1 MSRVFEW
8 FKANAILSILWS
20 LFGMAVVGYATYKT
34 FNDVTLINAAV
45 ASALGVVFG
54 LPAVAIGAWQWR
66 IGWKDKKDKKDSQ
79 NDLR

>member
-45 ASALGVVFG
+45 AM
-54 LPAVAIGAWQWR
+54 
-66 IGWKDKKDKKDSQ
+66 
-79 NDLR
+79 